1 MRFSIPAVAGILS
14 FVTSPLMA
22 QTTANAY
29 VRHNIVADTA
39 GAGAD
44 LTDPNLINPW
54 GNVTSATSPFWVAD
68 TGSGLS
74 TVYTDSATAESI
86 SGTHPTIPVGASTGG
101 GAKGTATGI
110 VTGGGS
116 FGLSGAA
123 SSSFIFDTLD
133 GTISAWASGTTA
145 VIAVDNSS
153 TGAVYTGL
161 AV

>member
-1 MRFSIPAVAGILS
+1 MRYSISALAGLFAIAASTL
-14 FVTSPLMA
+14 VA
-22 QTTANAY
+22 QTTANPY
-29 VRHNIVADTA
+29 VKHALVADTA

-74 TVYTDSATAESI
+74 TVYTSSATALSI
-86 SGTHPTIPVGASTGG
+86 SGTKPTIPVGASTGG

-116 FGLSGAA
+116 LGLSGAA